1 MNSQPPRIALALLYR
16 LAHRNEPLA
25 GDPEVAEWLM
35 DRALGP
41 KKITLGSPVEGVGGL
56 GMMMLGLLLSTVVPQ
71 VWWFVFGGILS
82 GMVLGTTMAIRRRD
96 RPLT

>member
-1 MNSQPPRIALALLYR
+1 MLGIAMGSFRQRRVPVALNLT
-16 LAHRNEPLA
+16 PI
-25 GDPEVAEWLM
+25 DPEVAEWLM

-82 GMVLGTTMAIRRRD
+82 GMVLGTTMAMRRRD